1 MVRNTGMLLVP
12 TYSFREVRLA
22 PFHFYVVSKTFVKA
36 NVNNG
41 NKDIFIK
48 GFVHKTTSITE
59 IIVQKKLM
67 PMMIRQSSVL
77 KTIIF
82 QIVSF
87 VTKTLTKSAYLNLI

>member
-48 GFVHKTTSITE
+48 GFVHKTTSTE
-59 IIVQKKLM
+59 IIVEKMLM

-77 KTIIF
+77 KPIIV